1 MLLVSIN
8 RSYYDKKSAFW
19 IDCNS
24 YRTTD
29 ILCLF
34 CRMYKLTPAPQQV
47 VTTQVTPGTAA
58 TTAAPTATPVVFSG
72 PREKLLIATTT
83 SLYDTGLLNY
93 LETKYKAQNNVDL
106 LITSQGTGK
115 AIELAKKGDA
125 DVLLVHS
132 PSQELAFLE
141 GGNGLNRR
149 SFASNY
155 FLIIGPASDPA
166 GIKGMTP
173 ENAFKTIL
181 TKGKGGDTKVIF
193 VSRGDGSGTHSAEQ
207 NLWKGAGYTYATDVQ
222 KSGAW
227 YVEAGKGMGD
237 TLQMASEKGAY
248 TLTDEGTYLAY
259 KNNLKLDPIVTQGAS
274 LLNIYSAMAVLT
286 SKQPVEKITMA
297 NDFISFLI
305 SPQTQQDI
313 ADYGK
318 DKYGK
323 SLFTPMSVSVPTA
336 AAGYVGDYSTPAT
349 AVRLLKAY
357 HAGSLASSF
366 SKLEKSFEKAHPD
379 TDVQLYSGG
388 SAAIIDKVNKQNMFS
403 DVLASADTVLI
414 PKNLYPKNATF
425 DVNFAKN
432 SMVLVYTNTSKSAA
446 TINADNWYTVLA
458 TKDISY
464 AISDPTSD
472 PAGYRSLMTIALAER
487 KYGDSSIF
495 NTLVAPYSKMT
506 KVTDGAK
513 HTINATNPSPDGKKL
528 VITKTGP
535 DIIPL
540 LKAGTVD
547 YAFEYSSVAIQSG
560 LPYLALPP
568 EIDLSD
574 PTMTAR
580 YANVQVIRPS
590 GSTTVTEVATPIIY
604 GVTIPTST
612 RNADGGAD
620 FINLLIGKEGQAV
633 LTADGQTPIVPAIAS
648 GTNIPAALQPNVK
661 II

>member
-1 MLLVSIN
+1 MTKKVHFGLIAVVIALLIFS
-8 RSYYDKKSAFW
+8 SCFAGCTS
-19 IDCNS
+19 
-24 YRTTD
+24 T
-29 ILCLF
+29 
-34 CRMYKLTPAPQQV
+34 APPSPQV
-47 VTTQVTPGTAA
+47 VTTQITTVTAA
-58 TTAAPTATPVVFSG
+58 TTAVPTATPVVFSG
-72 PREKLLIATTT
+72 PRQKLLIATTT

-93 LETKYKAQNNVDL
+93 LETKYEAQNNVDL
-106 LITSQGTGK
+106 QITSQGTGK
-115 AIELAKKGDA
+115 AIQLAKKGDA

-155 FLIIGPASDPA
+155 FLIVGPASDPA

-173 ENAFKTIL
+173 ENAFKTLL
-181 TKGKGGDTKVIF
+181 TKGKSGDTKVMF

-207 NLWKGAGYTYATDVQ
+207 NIWKAAGYTYATGVQ

-227 YVEAGKGMGD
+227 YIEAGKGMGE

-248 TLTDEGTYLAY
+248 TLTDEGTFLAY
-259 KNNLKLDPIVTQGAS
+259 KSNLKLDPIVTQGAS

-286 SKQPVEKITMA
+286 SKQSVEKITMS
-297 NDFISFLI
+297 NDFINFLI

-336 AAGYVGDYSTPAT
+336 PAGYVGDYITPAT
-349 AVRLLKAY
+349 AVKLLKAY

-366 SKLEKSFEKAHPD
+366 AKLEKSFEKTHPD

-388 SAAIIDKVNKQNMFS
+388 SAAIIDKVNKQNQFA

-425 DVNFAKN
+425 VIDFAKN
-432 SMVLVYTNTSKSAA
+432 SMVLVYTNTSKGAA

-458 TKDISY
+458 TKEVSY

-513 HTINATNPSPDGKKL
+513 QTINATNPSPDGKKL

-560 LPYLALPP
+560 LPFVTLPP

-574 PTMTAR
+574 PTMAAR
-580 YANVQVIRPS
+580 YTNVQVIRPS

-604 GVTIPTST
+604 GVTTPTST

-633 LTADGQTPIVPAIAS
+633 LTTDGQTPIVPAIAS

-661 II
+661 IT

>member
-1 MLLVSIN
+1 
-8 RSYYDKKSAFW
+8 
-19 IDCNS
+19 
-24 YRTTD
+24 
-29 ILCLF
+29 
-34 CRMYKLTPAPQQV
+34 
-47 VTTQVTPGTAA
+47 
-58 TTAAPTATPVVFSG
+58 
-72 PREKLLIATTT
+72 
-83 SLYDTGLLNY
+83 
-93 LETKYKAQNNVDL
+93 
-106 LITSQGTGK
+106 
-115 AIELAKKGDA
+115 
-125 DVLLVHS
+125 
-132 PSQELAFLE
+132 
-141 GGNGLNRR
+141 
-149 SFASNY
+149 
-155 FLIIGPASDPA
+155 
-166 GIKGMTP
+166 
-173 ENAFKTIL
+173 
-181 TKGKGGDTKVIF
+181 
-193 VSRGDGSGTHSAEQ
+193 
-207 NLWKGAGYTYATDVQ
+207 
-222 KSGAW
+222 
-227 YVEAGKGMGD
+227 
-237 TLQMASEKGAY
+237 
-248 TLTDEGTYLAY
+248 
-259 KNNLKLDPIVTQGAS
+259 
-274 LLNIYSAMAVLT
+274 
-286 SKQPVEKITMA
+286 
-297 NDFISFLI
+297 
-305 SPQTQQDI
+305 
-313 ADYGK
+313 
-318 DKYGK
+318 
-323 SLFTPMSVSVPTA
+323 MSSVPTA

>member
-1 MLLVSIN
+1 MTKKVHFGLIAIVIALLIF
-8 RSYYDKKSAFW
+8 SACFAG
-19 IDCNS
+19 CTS
-24 YRTTD
+24 SA
-29 ILCLF
+29 
-34 CRMYKLTPAPQQV
+34 PAPQQV

-93 LETKYKAQNNVDL
+93 LETKYEAQNNVDL

-286 SKQPVEKITMA
+286 SKQPAEKITMA

-318 DKYGK
+318 EKYGK

-336 AAGYVGDYSTPAT
+336 PAGYVGDYSTPAT
-349 AVRLLKAY
+349 AVKLLKAY

>member
-1 MLLVSIN
+1 MAKNVHYGLIAIVIALLVF
-8 RSYYDKKSAFW
+8 SACFAG
-19 IDCNS
+19 CTS
-24 YRTTD
+24 SA
-29 ILCLF
+29 
-34 CRMYKLTPAPQQV
+34 PAPQPV
-47 VTTQVTPGTAA
+47 VTTQVTTAPLS
-58 TTAAPTATPVVFSG
+58 TTAVPTATPKVFSG
-72 PREKLLIATTT
+72 PREKLVIATTT

-93 LETKYKAQNNVDL
+93 LETKYEAQNNVDL

-141 GGNGLNRR
+141 EGYGLNRR

-155 FLIIGPASDPA
+155 FVIVGPASDPA

-173 ENAFKTIL
+173 EDAFKTIM
-181 TKGKGGDTKVIF
+181 TKGKGGDTNVIF
-193 VSRGDGSGTHSAEQ
+193 VSRGDSSGTHTAEQ
-207 NLWKGAGYTYATDVQ
+207 NLWKGAGYTYAKDVQ
-222 KSGAW
+222 KSGNW
-227 YVEAGKGMGD
+227 YVEAGKGMGE

-259 KNNLKLDPIVTQGAS
+259 KSNLNLDPIVVQGAS

-297 NDFISFLI
+297 NDFITFLI
-305 SPQTQQDI
+305 SPETQQDI

-318 DKYGK
+318 VKYGK
-323 SLFTPMSVSVPTA
+323 ALFTPMSVYVPPA
-336 AAGYVGDYSTPAT
+336 PAGYVGDYSTPAT
-349 AVRLLKAY
+349 AVKLLKVY

-366 SKLEKSFEKAHPD
+366 AKLEKTFEKAQPD

-388 SAAIIDKVNKQNMFS
+388 SAAIIDKVNKQNQFA

-414 PKNLYPKNATF
+414 PKNLYTKNATF

-432 SMVLVYTNTSKSAA
+432 SMVLVYTNSSEGSA
-446 TINADNWYTVLA
+446 TITADNWYKVLA
-458 TKDISY
+458 MNGVSY
-464 AISDPTSD
+464 AISDPTTD
-472 PAGYRSLMTIALAER
+472 PAGYRGLMTIVLSER
-487 KYGDSSIF
+487 KYGDLSIF

-506 KVTDGAK
+506 KVTDGSK
-513 HTINATNPSPDGKKL
+513 NTVDATNPSPDGKKL
-528 VITKTGP
+528 IITKTGP

-560 LPYLALPP
+560 LPYVTLPP

-574 PTMTAR
+574 VTMVDR
-580 YANVQVIRPS
+580 YANAQVIRPS
-590 GSTTVTEVATPIIY
+590 GSTTVTEVGTPIIY
-604 GVTIPTST
+604 GVTIPTSM

-620 FINLLIGKEGQAV
+620 FINLLIGKGGQAV
-633 LTADGQTPIVPAIAS
+633 LTVDGQTPIVPAVAS
-648 GTNIPAALQPNVK
+648 GTGIPSSILSNVTK
-661 II
+661 I

>member
-1 MLLVSIN
+1 MKRFSELSLGVLLIIILIGVVFIAGCTS
-8 RSYYDKKSAFW
+8 SA
-19 IDCNS
+19 
-24 YRTTD
+24 
-29 ILCLF
+29 
-34 CRMYKLTPAPQQV
+34 PAPQQG
-47 VTTQVTPGTAA
+47 VTTQITTVPPV
-58 TTAAPTATPVVFSG
+58 TTAVPAITAVVFTG
-72 PREKLLIATTT
+72 PRQKILIATTT

-93 LETKYKAQNNVDL
+93 LETKFEAQNNVDL

-115 AIELAKKGDA
+115 AIELAKRGDA

-132 PSQELAFLE
+132 PTQEMAFLE
-141 GGNGLNRR
+141 VGNGLNRR

-155 FLIIGPASDPA
+155 FVIVGPASDPA

-173 ENAFKTIL
+173 EDAFKTIL
-181 TKGKGGDTKVIF
+181 TKGKAGDTTVMF
-193 VSRGDGSGTHSAEQ
+193 VSRGDGSGTHTAEQ
-207 NLWKGAGYTYATDVQ
+207 NIWKGAGYTYAKDVQ
-222 KSGAW
+222 KSGNW
-227 YVEAGKGMGD
+227 YIEAGKGMGE

-259 KNNLKLDPIVTQGAS
+259 QSKLNLNPIVTQGAS
-274 LLNIYSAMAVLT
+274 LLNIYSVMSVLT

-297 NDFISFLI
+297 NDFINFLL

-336 AAGYVGDYSTPAT
+336 PAGYVGDYSTPAT
-349 AVRLLKAY
+349 AVKLLKVY

-366 SKLEKSFEKAHPD
+366 AKLEKSFEKSHAD

-388 SAAIIDKVNKQNMFS
+388 SAAIIDKVNKQNMFA

-414 PKNLYPKNATF
+414 PKNLYTKNATF
-425 DVNFAKN
+425 DVDFAKN
-432 SMVLVYTNTSKSAA
+432 SMVLVYTNTSKGAA
-446 TINADNWYTVLA
+446 TINADNWYTILA
-458 TKDISY
+458 TKNISY

-487 KYGDSSIF
+487 KYGDSAIF

-513 HTINATNPSPDGKKL
+513 NTIDATNPSPDGKKL

-540 LKAGTVD
+540 LNAGTVD

-560 LPYLALPP
+560 LPYVTLPP

-574 PTMTAR
+574 PTMVAR

-590 GSTTVTEVATPIIY
+590 GSATVTEVGTPIIY

-612 RNADGGAD
+612 HNAAGGAD

-633 LTADGQTPIVPAIAS
+633 LNADGQTPIVPAIAS
-648 GTNIPAALQPNVK
+648 GAGIPDALMQNVK
-661 II
+661 KV

>member
-1 MLLVSIN
+1 MTKKVHFGLIAIVIALLIF
-8 RSYYDKKSAFW
+8 SACFAG
-19 IDCNS
+19 CTS
-24 YRTTD
+24 S
-29 ILCLF
+29 
-34 CRMYKLTPAPQQV
+34 TPAPQQV
-47 VTTQVTPGTAA
+47 VTTQVTPGTAT

-93 LETKYKAQNNVDL
+93 LETKYEAQNNVDL

-181 TKGKGGDTKVIF
+181 TKGKSGDTKVIF

-259 KNNLKLDPIVTQGAS
+259 KNNLNLDPIVTQGAS

-297 NDFISFLI
+297 NDFINFLI

-323 SLFTPMSVSVPTA
+323 SLFTPMSVNVPTA
-336 AAGYVGDYSTPAT
+336 PAGYVGDYSTPAT
-349 AVRLLKAY
+349 AVKLLKAY

-366 SKLEKSFEKAHPD
+366 SKLEKSFEKAHPE

-513 HTINATNPSPDGKKL
+513 QTINATNPSPDGKKL

-560 LPYLALPP
+560 LPYVTLPP

-574 PTMTAR
+574 PTMAAR